1 MDLFGTSGIRGKVP
15 GKINPEIALKIGISV
30 GKFADGSVVVGRD
43 TRSSGEMLI
52 NSLKSGILS
61 SGEDVIDL
69 GVVPTPITGFAVT
82 ELGADLG
89 ITVTASHNPPSYNG
103 FKFWDSD
110 GSAFTQ
116 DQQKKIEGF
125 VREDQSLS
133 SWNEIGDE
141 SSLSIFKDYK
151 ASILD
156 KIDIEDEYKVVV
168 DPGNGSG
175 YFSSFIQRELGNKV
189 ITLNSD
195 PSKEFS
201 RSLEPSGKNLTDLS
215 EAVRRTN
222 ADVGIAHD
230 GDADRI
236 GVVDSEGNFMNY
248 DLMLALIAKYNS
260 SKEFV
265 TTVDAS
271 MLLDKF
277 LDVPVY
283 RTKVGDVSVVRSIKE
298 RGSDFGGEP
307 SGTWIFPDWQLTP
320 DGIFAGVK
328 VIELMD
334 KVGKLSEIRKEVPNY
349 STVREKV
356 KCSDDK
362 KSLVQTYIEENVSDV
377 FEFEKLRTIDGVR
390 IESNDFWVLF
400 RPSGTEPVIR
410 ITLEAEN
417 SEKIENITKKSL
429 NLVKKGLKEV

>member
-43 TRSSGEMLI
+43 TRSSGEMLV

-61 SGEDVIDL
+61 SGKDVINL
-69 GVVPTPITGFAVT
+69 GVVSTPITGFAVT

-103 FKFWDSD
+103 FKFWNSD
-110 GSAFTQ
+110 GSAFTEK
-116 DQQKKIEGF
+116 QQKKIEEL
-125 VREDQSLS
+125 VRKDQSLS

-141 SSLSIFKDYK
+141 SSLNIFKSYK

-156 KIDIEDEYKVVV
+156 KIDIEDDYKVVV

-201 RSLEPSGKNLTDLS
+201 RSLEPTGDNLTDLS

-283 RTKVGDVSVVRSIKE
+283 RTKVGDVSVVQSIKG

-356 KCSDDK
+356 NCSDDK
-362 KSLVQTYIEENVSDV
+362 KSLVQAYIEENVSDV
-377 FEFEKLRTIDGVR
+377 FEFENLRTIDGVR
-390 IESNDFWVLF
+390 IESNDYWVLF

-417 SEKIENITKKSL
+417 SAEVKNITKKSL
-429 NLVKKGLKEV
+429 NLVKRGLKEV